1 MFVEKVDTVSGIG
14 YDRAA
19 KLGDWVK
26 AHHELRRVVTNLAVY
41 DFNTPDHHMRIAS
54 LHPGVSIDDVV
65 AATGFE
71 LVIPTDIPTT
81 RLPTDEELTVLRE
94 VLDPRS
100 FRDRE
105 LPA

>member
-1 MFVEKVDTVSGIG
+1 
-14 YDRAA
+14 
-19 KLGDWVK
+19 
-26 AHHELRRVVTNLAVY
+26 VTNLAVY
-41 DFNTPDHHMRIAS
+41 DFNTPDHHMRVAS

-71 LVIPTDIPTT
+71 LVIPADIPTT